1 VLLFLGISLM
11 IPTSKF
17 SPPPSDFNPLGPS
30 ETLACCLALIRPA
43 RDNTADLLGYS
54 LSPIRLNS
62 MSRAAQSKPMP
73 AAKSSSGM
81 GMGDPLNGEHQLHD
95 QLSSLR
101 VADNNAPSESCP
113 VCKSSRYLNS
123 KLAFKINPEC
133 YHKMCESC
141 VDRIFANGPAQC
153 PMPGCSRT
161 LRKHRFKT
169 QTFEDLRVE
178 REVDIR
184 KKVALVFNKREE
196 DFEDLRAYND
206 YLNDVEDITFNL
218 IEGIDVAQ
226 SEARLESYRTK
237 HADEIAT
244 NQHIAK
250 EEVQSFEAHQK
261 QEEHEARMR
270 RKAARREEEDER
282 REAAESK
289 RDMLNRLAAGTE
301 DAETIAKEGQQVQL
315 KKRMDRQA
323 AADKQRRLQAAAE
336 NKSNGSSNIVV
347 KGLKSRKAPEPDAP
361 IDPFG
366 GLRMDGHSYY
376 NLQDDYSWSV
386 IQSPRDDKVVRAGGY
401 DVMEQFGRRALCES
415 FAGLGVF
422 VADETTEG
430 VKSDQDDR
438 VAGTRRAAL
447 GAKDVKMQDVS

>member
-1 VLLFLGISLM
+1 
-11 IPTSKF
+11 
-17 SPPPSDFNPLGPS
+17 
-30 ETLACCLALIRPA
+30 
-43 RDNTADLLGYS
+43 
-54 LSPIRLNS
+54 

-73 AAKSSSGM
+73 AVKSS

-95 QLSSLR
+95 RLSSLR
-101 VADNNAPSESCP
+101 VADNAPSESCP

-123 KLAFKINPEC
+123 KLEFKINPEC

-141 VDRIFANGPAQC
+141 VDRIFAHGPAQC
-153 PMPGCSRT
+153 PIPGCSRT
-161 LRKHRFKT
+161 LRKHRFRK
-169 QTFEDLRVE
+169 QTFEDIRVE

-184 KKVALVFNKREE
+184 KKIALVFNKRED

-206 YLNDVEDITFNL
+206 YLNEVEDITFNL
-218 IEGIDVAQ
+218 VEGIDVPE
-226 SEARLESYRTK
+226 SEARLESYRAK

-250 EEVQSFEAHQK
+250 DEITSFKQQQEREEEQAK
-261 QEEHEARMR
+261 MR

-336 NKSNGSSNIVV
+336 NKSNGSSNIVI
-347 KGLKSRKAPEPDAP
+347 KGLKSRKGPEPDAP
-361 IDPFG
+361 IDAFG
-366 GLRMDGHSYY
+366 GLRMDGHQYY

-386 IQSPRDDKVVRAGGY
+386 IQNPWNDKVVRAGGY
-401 DVMEQFGRRALCES
+401 DIMEQFGRRALCES

-422 VADETTEG
+422 VADETMEG
-430 VKSDQDDR
+430 VKSEQDDR
-438 VAGTRRAAL
+438 VAGTRRAQL
-447 GAKDVKMQDVS
+447 GAKDVKMHDVS